1 VTATR
6 ELDRPRNRDRQTG
19 IHHLIRTERY
29 PRAWDK
35 SAVAALTASEIEHL
49 SDAELVEAIRG
60 SGLPVLRR
68 ETEGRLEFYGRQT
81 LERLVWL
88 ARRCCRNQGY

>member
-1 VTATR
+1 MTATR
-6 ELDRPRNRDRQTG
+6 ELERPRNCEWRGRHQ
-19 IHHLIRTERY
+19 HLTPTESHPRT
-29 PRAWDK
+29 WDK
-35 SAVAALTASEIEHL
+35 STVAALTASNIEHL

>member
-1 VTATR
+1 MTATC
-6 ELDRPRNRDRQTG
+6 ELNRLRNHEWQARRYHGTPTEQRPRS
-19 IHHLIRTERY
+19 
-29 PRAWDK
+29 WDK
-35 SAVAALTASEIEHL
+35 SVVAALTASEIEHL
-49 SDAELVEAIRG
+49 SDAELVAAIRG

>member
-1 VTATR
+1 MTITR
-6 ELDRPRNRDRQTG
+6 GLDRLRNRDRQAR
-19 IHHLIRTERY
+19 HHHPTPPESH

-35 SAVAALTASEIEHL
+35 SAVAALMASDIEHL

-68 ETEGRLEFYGRQT
+68 ETEGRLEFYGRPT